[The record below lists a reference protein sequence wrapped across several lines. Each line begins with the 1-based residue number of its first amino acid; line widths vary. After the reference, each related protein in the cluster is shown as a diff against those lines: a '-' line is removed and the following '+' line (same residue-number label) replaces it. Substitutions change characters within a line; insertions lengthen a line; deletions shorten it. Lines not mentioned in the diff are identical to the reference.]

1 MRPLSIGLPACLGHG
16 KVPVKLRLEVDERD
30 RHVPVLDLGRTASR
44 AREKLIN
51 LGAGKDPLD
60 DPQTD
65 FGRFGKS
72 LISIDE
78 LWSIGIDASA

>member
-1 MRPLSIGLPACLGHG
+1 MSGIGTCQFSTLVG
-16 KVPVKLRLEVDERD
+16 LRA
-30 RHVPVLDLGRTASR
+30 GR
-44 AREKLIN
+44 REKLIN
-51 LGAGKDPLD
+51 FGAGKDPLD